1 MLPIILEPLKVVL
14 KPNVYV
20 VCEFGTIVKSALDK
34 LYVSENPSLVHPV
47 QVFNFAYN
55 SVPLVSSDNL
65 KGTWFGPIYTSI

>member
-14 KPNVYV
+14 EPKVYAV
-20 VCEFGTIVKSALDK
+20 FEFGTRVKSSLDK
-34 LYVSENPSLVHPV
+34 LYAPENPSLVHPV

-65 KGTWFGPIYTSI
+65 KGTWFGPMYTSI